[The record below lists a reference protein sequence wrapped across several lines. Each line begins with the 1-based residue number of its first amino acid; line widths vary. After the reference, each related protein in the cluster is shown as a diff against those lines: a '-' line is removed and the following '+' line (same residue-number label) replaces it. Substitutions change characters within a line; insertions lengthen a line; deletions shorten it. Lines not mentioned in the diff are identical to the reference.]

1 MLGAG
6 LQIRET
12 PENGEE
18 KGASQAKLLQWAKA
32 DLRHLSQNLEK
43 SMELDVSLSKP
54 KTSC

>member
-43 SMELDVSLSKP
+43 SMELDVSL
-54 KTSC
+54 